1 VRASRAPARSPAVVC
16 ENGPILK
23 RHPMAIEDLPSR
35 TFGPGDV
42 IFRQGDNSH
51 GEAYLVHEGS
61 VEVRRLVDGEDRVLR
76 TLAKGD
82 LLGEVA
88 LFRDAPHS
96 ATAVALEET
105 TLIAIPADR
114 LEHMVTSN
122 PRLAIALIRQLAR
135 MAAGD
140 VEDPAQESGA
150 DRPRSDR

>member
-1 VRASRAPARSPAVVC
+1 
-16 ENGPILK
+16 
-23 RHPMAIEDLPSR
+23 MAIEDLPSR

-76 TLAKGD
+76 TLAKGN

-105 TLIAIPADR
+105 PRGTRAADAAWAPVETISLSEAGFERIYQGTALLVTWPLQLSPGAAWETRITLTFAD
-114 LEHMVTSN
+114 LGGA
-122 PRLAIALIRQLAR
+122 PR
-135 MAAGD
+135 
-140 VEDPAQESGA
+140 
-150 DRPRSDR
+150 

>member
-1 VRASRAPARSPAVVC
+1 MAV
-16 ENGPILK
+16 
-23 RHPMAIEDLPSR
+23 EDLPSR
-35 TFGPGDV
+35 TYGPGDV
-42 IFRQGDNSH
+42 IFRQGDSAA

-96 ATAVALEET
+96 ATAVALLET

-114 LEHMVTSN
+114 LENMVTAN

-140 VEDPAQESGA
+140 VEDSGPEGGA

>member
-1 VRASRAPARSPAVVC
+1 GSLRWRDGAPRNGAVSTVQWARSLLPSYTA
-16 ENGPILK
+16 
-23 RHPMAIEDLPSR
+23 RHAMAIEDLPSR
-35 TFGPGDV
+35 TYGRGEV
-42 IFRQGDNSH
+42 IFRQGDGSSGQAH
-51 GEAYLVHEGS
+51 LVPGGN
-61 VEVRRLVDGEDRVLR
+61 VGVRRRGDGEDRVLR

-105 TLIAIPADR
+105 ALIAIPADR
-114 LEHMVTSN
+114 LEQMVTTN

-140 VEDPAQESGA
+140 
-150 DRPRSDR
+150 